1 MLWQLL
7 ILCHHYHF
15 FPPAC
20 SLFIFYNICSSA
32 HTISL
37 LSKWER
43 AISEHAFPTPW
54 AVTENSRFSF
64 PLSKHTGKF
73 LLLLALR
80 QTSSKQPFPS
90 SMISPPLEQ
99 PTESTPPA
107 ATQVTGCSMGSW
119 TITSQQ
125 SQWGALPRSEHHH
138 HQAELCSNT
147 GPHIPK
153 WRIGGLAW
161 FLPGFL
167 PFCWEEPL
175 PKSCSSV
182 RLSRTKTPI
191 THLPRG
197 EQPCRQAPC
206 LGHTHHLW
214 QHLLSLNSSGTC
226 PVSAVSSKHS
236 PYSFSSCISSIFITQ
251 QTTQVPT

>member
-15 FPPAC
+15 FSPAC

-107 ATQVTGCSMGSW
+107 ATQVIGCSQHGQLNYNFTTKPMRSFAKVRASPPPSRALQQHR
-119 TITSQQ
+119 TSYTKVAN
-125 SQWGALPRSEHHH
+125 WRPCMAPARIPTLLLGGATAKIL
-138 HQAELCSNT
+138 Q
-147 GPHIPK
+147 
-153 WRIGGLAW
+153 
-161 FLPGFL
+161 
-167 PFCWEEPL
+167 FCEA
-175 PKSCSSV
+175 K
-182 RLSRTKTPI
+182 
-191 THLPRG
+191 
-197 EQPCRQAPC
+197 QD
-206 LGHTHHLW
+206 
-214 QHLLSLNSSGTC
+214 
-226 PVSAVSSKHS
+226 
-236 PYSFSSCISSIFITQ
+236 
-251 QTTQVPT
+251 